1 MFFKTDSPRALAA
14 CTPEY
19 TPSLC
24 KLTGGYRGLGK
35 CTRHFKKERKKNKK
49 ERRKEIVSPRC
60 CRPGRERTHLTRFPI
75 RDSRYLRAESCPS
88 SLLYPLVNRPSAC
101 LVGLHGNT
109 TTTHR
114 GQCALLAGSEN
125 PASAEDQRCFWL

>member
-1 MFFKTDSPRALAA
+1 MEKVNA
-14 CTPEY
+14 E
-19 TPSLC
+19 PSQPGGE
-24 KLTGGYRGLGK
+24 LTY
-35 CTRHFKKERKKNKK
+35 
-49 ERRKEIVSPRC
+49 
-60 CRPGRERTHLTRFPI
+60 LTRFPI

-114 GQCALLAGSEN
+114 GQCVLLAGSEDRQA
-125 PASAEDQRCFWL
+125 ASAEDQRALPLVMVRVNIMTNDF